1 LEVKVLLAVDTST
14 QTIGIALYDH
24 PQVSAEL
31 LWMSKKHHTVELA
44 AAVKDLMNKCGVTAV
59 DLSLLVCALGPGT
72 FTGLR
77 IGLAFAKGLALSLR
91 IPIIGIPTFD
101 FLADSQPLSSYPMA
115 CVLPAGRSRL
125 AVNWYAN
132 GGTSWLLDRGP
143 MVLTPE
149 TLSEQIEGPTIICGE
164 IAPEDRQVLSRKW
177 KNAMVTSPA
186 ASVRHPAMLAEL
198 GWQRWEAGQRDDPV
212 TLSPIYLHV
221 AGSIPD

>member
-1 LEVKVLLAVDTST
+1 MLLAVDTST
-14 QTIGIALYDH
+14 QTVGIALYEH
-24 PQVSAEL
+24 PQVTAEL
-31 LWMSKKHHTVELA
+31 LWKSRNHHTVELA
-44 AAVKDLMNKCGVTAV
+44 AAVKDLMNKCGVDPS

-77 IGLAFAKGLALSLR
+77 IGLAFVKGLALSLR
-91 IPIIGIPTFD
+91 IPIIGVPTFD
-101 FLADSQPLSSYPMA
+101 FLAASQPLTPYPMA

-125 AVNWYAN
+125 AVSWYTSD
-132 GGTSWLLDRGP
+132 GTAWRIDRGP

-149 TLSEQIEGPTIICGE
+149 ALSDQIDGPTVICGE
-164 IAPEDRQVLSRKW
+164 ITPDDRQVLSRKW

-198 GWQRWEAGQRDDPV
+198 AWQRWEAGQRDDPV
-212 TLSPIYLHV
+212 ALSPIYLHV